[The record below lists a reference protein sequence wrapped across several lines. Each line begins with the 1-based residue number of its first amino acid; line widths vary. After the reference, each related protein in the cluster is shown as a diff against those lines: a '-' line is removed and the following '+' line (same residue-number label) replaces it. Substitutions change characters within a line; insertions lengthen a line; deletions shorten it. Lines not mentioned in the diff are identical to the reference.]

1 MRRARAWLL
10 RATVVCTL
18 AGTVLTSAAATC
30 AWPDWDAFR
39 RSTISQDGRVIDD
52 STDQQVTVSE
62 GSRMRFSS
70 RSWPTTAPPS
80 TSC

>member
-1 MRRARAWLL
+1 MRRAMAWLL

-52 STDQQVTVSE
+52 
-62 GSRMRFSS
+62 
-70 RSWPTTAPPS
+70 
-80 TSC
+80 